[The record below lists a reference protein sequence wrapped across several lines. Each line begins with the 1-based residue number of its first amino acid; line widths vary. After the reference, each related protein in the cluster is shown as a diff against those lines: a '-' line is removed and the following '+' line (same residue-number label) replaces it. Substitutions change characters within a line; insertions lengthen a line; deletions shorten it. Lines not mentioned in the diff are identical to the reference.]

1 MLISPI
7 NNINTNRKSQNLSF
21 QRKVTYFTKD
31 LPAKLEPT
39 TIKKL
44 SSLMSGYVDILTKL
58 KTKTSEGIKFLQEN
72 FPNITIGESLI
83 FHNCGDDG
91 SSILLQVAEDGKNK
105 GLVRFIERQGAS
117 SWGNRIFKRAFL
129 LEENKHIL
137 KTENPNNQN
146 IYPKER
152 IYFTE
157 GEVEELNYDEE
168 LDGLLDKLDSAMLS
182 FRLFLNRNANLYV
195 KAPSG
200 KLNSA
205 LVSTMEQIDKVQ
217 ENIDKLLAKLPTKV
231 AQEVKRSFSNYKP
244 TTGSSTQVFQ
254 NLGDERYT
262 ISYHSIDSDV
272 NKNLNRLSVF
282 DENGSL
288 VRTFVVSDDG
298 KLVKNLNQNFENF
311 LPQNIVFAD
320 TEEIKKEEL
329 GVLFEKSLKLYFNE
343 LSRFSEYIKR
353 FVEDRIQKAQN
364 VPYLLPDSNQ
374 KNIDNI
380 LVTLE
385 KIQAKLKKLDPNT
398 AAEIKKDMEDL
409 FAPPGRK
416 GITFDGFEDGKR
428 VYLLPIKS
436 KTHSGLTRLTVTHK
450 DGVEEMYLIKDST
463 YLVKNFN
470 PEYPQVIPKVLLYKT
485 EAGCDVDIAEPLEF
499 LNKKISDYEAFIT
512 SKLEALESEK
522 VAKKEQKS
530 IDKER
535 KLHEVEKKEK
545 EKREINA
552 QVKEQKLLKLA
563 EEKAKK
569 LQEKEEIRKGLL
581 AKKEAEKQRSENE
594 KQERLDLLKFYKE
607 KVSALSKCV
616 NKNSEG
622 FNNLLLELQEKLN
635 TYLNK

>member
-7 NNINTNRKSQNLSF
+7 NNINTSKKTQNLSF

-44 SSLMSGYVDILTKL
+44 SSLLAGYADILTKL
-58 KTKTSEGIKFLQEN
+58 KSKTPEGIKFLQEN

-152 IYFTE
+152 VYFTE
-157 GEVEELNYDEE
+157 GEVEDLNYDEE
-168 LDGLLDKLDSAMLS
+168 LEGLLDKLDSAMLS
-182 FRLFLNRNANLYV
+182 FRLFLNRNASLYV

-205 LVSTMEQIDKVQ
+205 LVSAMEQIDKVQ
-217 ENIDKLLAKLPTKV
+217 ENIDRLLAKLPTKV

-262 ISYHSIDSDV
+262 ISYHSIDSEV

-298 KLVKNLNQNFENF
+298 KMVKNLNQNFENF

-329 GVLFEKSLKLYFNE
+329 GVFFEKSLKLYFNE

-353 FVEDRIQKAQN
+353 VVDDRIQKAQN

-436 KTHSGLTRLTVTHK
+436 KTHTGLTRLTITHK

-485 EAGCDVDIAEPLEF
+485 ESGCDVDIAEPLEF
-499 LNKKISDYEAFIT
+499 LNKKICDYEAFVN

-522 VAKKEQKS
+522 VTKKEQKS
-530 IDKER
+530 INKER

-545 EKREINA
+545 AKREINT
-552 QVKEQKLLKLA
+552 QLKEQNLFKLA

-569 LQEKEEIRKGLL
+569 LQEKEEMRKDLL
-581 AKKEAEKQRSENE
+581 AKKEAE

-616 NKNSEG
+616 NKNPEG

>member
-7 NNINTNRKSQNLSF
+7 NNINTSKKTQNLSF

-44 SSLMSGYVDILTKL
+44 SSLLAGYADILTKL
-58 KTKTSEGIKFLQEN
+58 KSKTPEGIKFLQEN

-105 GLVRFIERQGAS
+105 GLLRFIERQGAS

-157 GEVEELNYDEE
+157 GEVEDLNYDEE

-195 KAPSG
+195 KASSG

-217 ENIDKLLAKLPTKV
+217 ENIDRLLAKLPTKV

-254 NLGDERYT
+254 NLGKERYT
-262 ISYHSIDSDV
+262 ISYHSIDSEV

-282 DENGSL
+282 DENCSL

-298 KLVKNLNQNFENF
+298 KMVKNLNQNFENF

-329 GVLFEKSLKLYFNE
+329 GMFFEKSLKLYFNE

-353 FVEDRIQKAQN
+353 VVDDRIQKAQN

-398 AAEIKKDMEDL
+398 AAEIKKGMEDL

-416 GITFDGFEDGKR
+416 GITFDDFEDGKR

-436 KTHSGLTRLTVTHK
+436 KTHTGLTRLTITHK

-499 LNKKISDYEAFIT
+499 LNKKICDYEAFVN

-522 VAKKEQKS
+522 VTKKEQKS
-530 IDKER
+530 INKER
-535 KLHEVEKKEK
+535 KLHEAEKKEK
-545 EKREINA
+545 AKREINT
-552 QVKEQKLLKLA
+552 QLKEQNLFKLA

-569 LQEKEEIRKGLL
+569 LQEKEEMRKDLL
-581 AKKEAEKQRSENE
+581 AKKEAE